1 MVSRL
6 RLLRLS
12 LVAGVAAAS
21 MATPGFAQP
30 STDIVVLDLNPHLDH
45 VHVGSMVRVTDRD
58 GYDNQPHFLD
68 HDRLLFV
75 SDREGGRTDIWLH
88 VLSEGSLQRITATPA
103 EAEHSPRLIPGVPG
117 SSGRGAGA
125 PRSDRSLHLAAV
137 RVEAD
142 EVSQFLV
149 RYTGDPGDPPLTRGE
164 RLLAPLDNIGYH
176 AWAGPRQV
184 AVFRVGSPS
193 SLHLARVDADGAL
206 EELRLIQE
214 QVGRSLQSVP
224 GTSEVS
230 YVDLSDRDHPVLRR
244 LDAETGET
252 SAVAPLPVGVEEH
265 AWLSDRTVFMG
276 HEGILYRSTGDERN
290 PWHPILDLGDV
301 VGSFSRIA
309 VVSGGR
315 RIAVVVDRADPQDDP
330 RAAAE
335 SRREPGPGELG
346 GMARVEPR
354 AVSLSGRGL
363 ARATDPSRTRPRV
376 GDVTLAHLL
385 LHTSGMGS
393 RSSSLY
399 RAQGVLG
406 WDQPLAQVVR
416 KVAALAAGRFPP
428 VQPRDPGP
436 GPGQRRL
443 P

>member
-1 MVSRL
+1 MSFADPAPSPAFPNPADPCMISPL
-6 RLLRLS
+6 RLLLLT
-12 LVAGVAAAS
+12 LVAGAAAMS
-21 MATPGFAQP
+21 LATPGFAQP

-88 VLSEGSLQRITATPA
+88 VLSEGRLQRITATPA
-103 EAEHSPRLIPGVPG
+103 EAEYSPRLIPGDRRAPG
-117 SSGRGAGA
+117 
-125 PRSDRSLHLAAV
+125 PRLELAAV

-142 EVSQFLV
+142 GRSQFLV
-149 RYTGDPGDPPLTRGE
+149 RYSGDLEGEAVSTLTPMSRGD
-164 RLLAPLDNIGYH
+164 RLLAPLDDIGYH

-193 SLHLARVDADGAL
+193 SLHLARIDADGMV

-230 YVDLSDRDHPVLRR
+230 YVDLSDPDHPILRR

-252 SAVAPLPVGVEEH
+252 STVAALPQGVEEH

-301 VGSFSRIA
+301 VGSVSRIA

-315 RIAVVVDRADPQDDP
+315 RIAVVVERADPPDDE
-330 RAAAE
+330 RA
-335 SRREPGPGELG
+335 
-346 GMARVEPR
+346 
-354 AVSLSGRGL
+354 
-363 ARATDPSRTRPRV
+363 
-376 GDVTLAHLL
+376 
-385 LHTSGMGS
+385 GS
-393 RSSSLY
+393 S
-399 RAQGVLG
+399 
-406 WDQPLAQVVR
+406 
-416 KVAALAAGRFPP
+416 
-428 VQPRDPGP
+428 
-436 GPGQRRL
+436 
-443 P
+443 